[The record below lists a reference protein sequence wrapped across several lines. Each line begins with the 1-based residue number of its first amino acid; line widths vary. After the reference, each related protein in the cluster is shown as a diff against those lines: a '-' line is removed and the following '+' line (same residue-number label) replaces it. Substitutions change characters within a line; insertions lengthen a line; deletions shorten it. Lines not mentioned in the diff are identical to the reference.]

1 MPRFEMK
8 AERTIERLFRG
19 EHTLIVALGDS
30 LTQGWMVRKGYLAF
44 LEEMLGSLFPS
55 ASFKILNRG
64 IPGDTAEG
72 GLMRVR
78 EDVIDEDPNCVLV
91 QFALNDA
98 FIGYPVER
106 FRHNLQS
113 IVDRIGE
120 NTDAEIILLTSVH
133 LVESRDSATAAPF
146 YDAIE
151 KLGAANG
158 LPVVRVHEY
167 WRKKISEVAEF
178 RGLVQPDMVHPTVEG
193 YRLMAEAVME
203 VF

>member
-1 MPRFEMK
+1 
-8 AERTIERLFRG
+8 
-19 EHTLIVALGDS
+19 
-30 LTQGWMVRKGYLAF
+30 
-44 LEEMLGSLFPS
+44 
-55 ASFKILNRG
+55 
-64 IPGDTAEG
+64 
-72 GLMRVR
+72 
-78 EDVIDEDPNCVLV
+78 
-91 QFALNDA
+91 
-98 FIGYPVER
+98 
-106 FRHNLQS
+106 
-113 IVDRIGE
+113 
-120 NTDAEIILLTSVH
+120 
-133 LVESRDSATAAPF
+133 